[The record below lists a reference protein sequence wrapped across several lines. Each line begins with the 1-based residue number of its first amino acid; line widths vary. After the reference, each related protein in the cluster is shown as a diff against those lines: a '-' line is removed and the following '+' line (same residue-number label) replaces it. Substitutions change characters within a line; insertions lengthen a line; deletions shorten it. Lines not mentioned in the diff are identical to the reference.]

1 MAKKKNQSKKHRFK
15 YADPAAVEAGMTA
28 TSAASEAPAGFVGA
42 APTKARQTAVAV
54 TTRDFSYVSIDLARI
69 AVLAVLLVGLE
80 LVLWLLFTHTGVGS
94 AVYSFVKV

>member
-1 MAKKKNQSKKHRFK
+1 
-15 YADPAAVEAGMTA
+15 
-28 TSAASEAPAGFVGA
+28 
-42 APTKARQTAVAV
+42 VAV